1 MYLDEDR
8 LTVLSVISGDIH
20 DFLEAA
26 QDFRYLLSRGYPRLG
41 ALTYVGNHYQLPKQD
56 REIMGRGVYPGHE
69 ALARRN
75 KLLAPDRLSGRAVA
89 VDGYNVIITL
99 ESAFYDRP
107 LIECDDGP
115 IRDASWLSNSY
126 RTSDV
131 TDHVLKMIMD
141 YLDSQGVLSMVFLL
155 FSSMSMSGEL
165 AAHISAVLSGRG
177 FLGRA
182 EALPNPANEL
192 AEFPGIV
199 ATSNSVVIE
208 RVAEPFDLAGHII
221 RRELPDVSVM
231 ALNLE

>member
-1 MYLDEDR
+1 MYLDGDQQ
-8 LTVLSVISGDIH
+8 TVLSVISGDIH

-41 ALTYVGNHYQLPKQD
+41 ALTYVGNRYQLPKQD

-69 ALARRN
+69 SLARRN
-75 KLLAPDRLSGRAVA
+75 KLLTAERVTGRAVI

-99 ESAFYDRP
+99 ESAFYGRP

-115 IRDASWLSNSY
+115 IRDASWVSNSY
-126 RTSDV
+126 RTSEI
-131 TDHVLKMIMD
+131 TDHVLKMIMN
-141 YLDSQGVLSMVFLL
+141 SLSSLGALSIVFLL

-165 AAHISAVLSGRG
+165 AVHISAMLSGRG
-177 FLGRA
+177 LLGRA
-182 EALPNPANEL
+182 QALANPARDM

-199 ATSNSVVIE
+199 ATSNSVLIE

-221 RRELPDVSVM
+221 RQELPDVPVM
-231 ALNLE
+231 SLNLE

>member
-1 MYLDEDR
+1 MYLDGGR
-8 LTVLSVISGDIH
+8 RHVLTVLSGDIH

-41 ALTYVGNHYQLPKQD
+41 ALTYVGNRYQLPKQD

-69 ALARRN
+69 ALARR
-75 KLLAPDRLSGRAVA
+75 KRLLPPDRIARRAVA

-99 ESAFYDRP
+99 ESAFYGRP

-115 IRDASWLSNSY
+115 IRDASWVSNSY
-126 RTSDV
+126 RASDV
-131 TDHVLKMIMD
+131 TDQVLEMIMD
-141 YLDSQGVLSMVFLL
+141 HLRGLGALSIVFLL
-155 FSSMSMSGEL
+155 YSSMSMSGEL
-165 AAHISAVLSGRG
+165 AMHINAMLSGRD
-177 FLGRA
+177 LMGRA
-182 EALPNPANEL
+182 QALPNPAKEL

-199 ATSNSVVIE
+199 ATSNSVLIE

-221 RRELPDVSVM
+221 RREMPDIPVM